1 LKITGVKKIVKTKF
15 LSLLLSLFCMFS
27 TVLLAGEPFWQAK
40 VGPWGELDVHVVYLQ
55 PPETL
60 LAAVVKPNSVPHW
73 TFDQMS
79 PDGVKALLARVG
91 VPVATI
97 NHLFR
102 EGRVMNSNGNVSLY
116 PELDDL
122 LSLNQEVRSALYS
135 ELAKFAENEYQHD
148 PVFILGNDVEDWL
161 EDAPL
166 NLDQKDLFKKLLWK
180 RGNALVYSDIRI
192 LLTLAKNS
200 EEVMNVFRAVTRVRS
215 LLVDLRIPL
224 KTNRQDF
231 MDYWSAGQTDARR
244 LTFLKAI
251 TERRAPQ
258 TVDITHF
265 LPALMRERI
274 YTFPDIDLGLK
285 GRFPDCHWTSLNFFN
300 RAPRDYFLD
309 TRLAAAHLV
318 ENYNPVEAPYH
329 YGDVL
334 CFLDKGEGIH
344 TCVYIADDIV
354 LTKNGD
360 GILAPWVLMQ
370 IKDVDSIYRRST
382 DTRIQGYRSKS

>member
-1 LKITGVKKIVKTKF
+1 MKRHF
-15 LSLLLSLFCMFS
+15 ALSLLWLVTLTTALVAS
-27 TVLLAGEPFWQAK
+27 EPIWQAK
-40 VGPWGELDVHVVYLQ
+40 PGPWGELDVHVVYLQ

-79 PDGVKALLARVG
+79 PVGVRTLLSRVG
-91 VPVATI
+91 VSEMTI

-102 EGRVMNSNGNVSLY
+102 EGRVTNSNGNISLY
-116 PELDDL
+116 PEIDDL
-122 LSLNQEVRSALYS
+122 LSINQEVRSALYA
-135 ELAKFAENEYQHD
+135 ELAKFPENEYQRD

-166 NLDQKDLFKKLLWK
+166 NAEQKELFKKLLWK
-180 RGNALVYSDIRI
+180 RGKVLVFSDIRI
-192 LLTLAKNS
+192 LLTQAKS
-200 EEVMNVFRAVTRVRS
+200 SDEVMNVFRAVTRVRS
-215 LLVDLRIPL
+215 LLVELKIPL
-224 KTNRQDF
+224 KTNRQEF
-231 MDYWSAGQTDARR
+231 LDYWSAGQVDSRR
-244 LTFLKAI
+244 MTFIKAI

-265 LPALMRERI
+265 LPTLMRERI
-274 YTFPDIDLGLK
+274 YTFPDIELGLK

-300 RAPRDYFLD
+300 QAPRDYFLD

-318 ENYNPVEAPYH
+318 ENYNPVDAPYRF
-329 YGDVL
+329 GDVL

-370 IKDVDSIYRRST
+370 IKDVDSIYRRSD
-382 DTRIQGYRSKS
+382 DTRIQGYRLKHP

>member
-1 LKITGVKKIVKTKF
+1 MKRHFALF
-15 LSLLLSLFCMFS
+15 LLWLVTLTTALVAS
-27 TVLLAGEPFWQAK
+27 EPIWQAK
-40 VGPWGELDVHVVYLQ
+40 PGPWGELDVHVVYLQ

-79 PDGVKALLARVG
+79 PVVVRTLLSRVG
-91 VPVATI
+91 VSEMTI

-102 EGRVMNSNGNVSLY
+102 EGRVMNSNGNISLY
-116 PELDDL
+116 PEMDDL
-122 LSLNQEVRSALYS
+122 LSINQEVRSALYA
-135 ELAKFAENEYQHD
+135 ELAKFPENEYQRD

-161 EDAPL
+161 EEAPL
-166 NLDQKDLFKKLLWK
+166 NAEQKELFKKLLWK
-180 RGNALVYSDIRI
+180 RGKILVFSDIRI
-192 LLTLAKNS
+192 LLSLAKNS
-200 EEVMNVFRAVTRVRS
+200 DEVMNVFRAVTRVRS
-215 LLVDLRIPL
+215 LLVELKIPL
-224 KTNRQDF
+224 KTNRQEF
-231 MDYWSAGQTDARR
+231 LDYWSAGQTESRR
-244 LTFLKAI
+244 LTFIKAI

-258 TVDITHF
+258 TIDITHF
-265 LPALMRERI
+265 LPTLMRERI
-274 YTFPDIDLGLK
+274 YTFPDIELGLK

-318 ENYNPVEAPYH
+318 ENYNLVEVPYRF
-329 YGDVL
+329 GDVL
-334 CFLDKGEGIH
+334 CLVDKGEGIH

-370 IKDVDSIYRRST
+370 IKDVDAIYHRSD
-382 DTRIQGYRSKS
+382 DTRIQGYRLKHF

>member
-1 LKITGVKKIVKTKF
+1 VKIKF
-15 LSLLLSLFCMFS
+15 SSLLLSLFCTFS
-27 TVLLAGEPFWQAK
+27 TVLLASEPFWQAK
-40 VGPWGELDVHVVYLQ
+40 AGPWGELDIHVVYLQ

-79 PDGVKALLARVG
+79 PEGVKALLSRVG

-102 EGRVMNSNGNVSLY
+102 EGRVMNTNGDISLY

-135 ELAKFAENEYQHD
+135 ELAKFPENQYHRD

-166 NLDQKDLFKKLLWK
+166 NLEQKELFKKLLWK

-215 LLVDLRIPL
+215 LLVELRIPL

-231 MDYWSAGQTDARR
+231 MDYWSAGQTDSRR

-274 YTFPDIDLGLK
+274 YTFPDIELGLK

-318 ENYNPVEAPYH
+318 ENYTPVETPYR

-382 DTRIQGYRSKS
+382 DTRIQGYRLKR

>member
-1 LKITGVKKIVKTKF
+1 
-15 LSLLLSLFCMFS
+15 
-27 TVLLAGEPFWQAK
+27 
-40 VGPWGELDVHVVYLQ
+40 
-55 PPETL
+55 
-60 LAAVVKPNSVPHW
+60 
-73 TFDQMS
+73 
-79 PDGVKALLARVG
+79 
-91 VPVATI
+91 
-97 NHLFR
+97 
-102 EGRVMNSNGNVSLY
+102 MNTNGNVSLY
-116 PELDDL
+116 PELNDL

-135 ELAKFAENEYQHD
+135 ELAKFAENEYHHD
-148 PVFILGNDVEDWL
+148 PVFVLGNDVEDWL

-166 NLDQKDLFKKLLWK
+166 NLEQKDLFKKFLWK
-180 RGNALVYSDIRI
+180 RGNALVFSDIRI

-215 LLVDLRIPL
+215 LLVELRIPL

-231 MDYWSAGQTDARR
+231 MDYWSAGQTDSRR

-258 TVDITHF
+258 AVDITHF

-274 YTFPDIDLGLK
+274 YTFPDIELGLK

-300 RAPRDYFLD
+300 HAPRDYFLD
-309 TRLAAAHLV
+309 TRLAAAHLM
-318 ENYNPVEAPYH
+318 ENYTPVEAPYH
-329 YGDVL
+329 FGDVL

-344 TCVYIADDIV
+344 TCVYIADDII

-370 IKDVDSIYRRST
+370 IKDVDSIYRRSS
-382 DTRIQGYRSKS
+382 DTRIQGYRLKR